1 MRPDFKYSHIVI
13 VTQFKSD
20 HKIYKFQVLGLRIC
34 VEASICHCIEFFNC
48 IDWSSVFQVLAFW

>member
-48 IDWSSVFQVLAFW
+48 ID